1 MGKILELHQLVH
13 ELERL
18 RSDGKKIV
26 LCHGVFDLLHI
37 GHIRYLRR
45 AKELGDIL
53 AVTVTPDRFVDKG
66 PTRPAFTEQLRLEA
80 VASLDCT
87 DYAALNAWP
96 TAEETLRQLR
106 PDIYAKGAEFKD
118 LDDIAGKIALEAA
131 VTEEIGCR
139 LEFVHDITF
148 SSSNL
153 INRYLSNFSHVCREY
168 LDLFRGRHT
177 IEDLTRQIDSL
188 KDLTV
193 LLIGDAIIDEYHYC
207 SPLGASSKDPVLALL
222 YGNSEVFAG
231 GAAAVANH
239 MAKFAKKII
248 WCTVLGGGGDG
259 QEEFIRSNLASN
271 IEMHAITRPATPT
284 VRKIRI
290 TDGYSFQK
298 ILEIYHMER
307 KPLPEGVEVELRE
320 TTMRFLP
327 QVNLT
332 VAADFGN
339 GCIMLPLAA
348 ELSARAPFLAVNT
361 QANAGNRGYHTI
373 GRYPKADFIQL
384 AGHEINLEFRNSSL
398 SPIEMMS
405 ELKKRL
411 QAGYILLTEGREG
424 CSVLDNLDLA
434 RAPSFAVSVVDRVGA
449 GDAVFS
455 LASLLAYRRASA
467 DVIAFLGNAAGSL
480 AVGSI
485 GNSKAVSSEALLK
498 YITAILK

>member
-1 MGKILELHQLVH
+1 MGKILELGEMAHQL
-13 ELERL
+13 ESL
-18 RSDGKKIV
+18 RANGKKVV

-45 AKELGDIL
+45 AGELGDVL

-66 PTRPAFTEQLRLEA
+66 PTRPAFAEQLRLEA
-80 VASLDCT
+80 VASLAGVDF
-87 DYAALNAWP
+87 AALNQWP
-96 TAEETLRQLR
+96 TAEETLRLLR
-106 PDIYAKGAEFKD
+106 PDIYAKGAEYKD
-118 LDDIAGKIALEAA
+118 LQDVTGKITREAA
-131 VTEEIGCR
+131 VAEEIGCR

-153 INRYLSNFSHVCREY
+153 INRYLSDFSQVCREY
-168 LDLFRGRHT
+168 LGLFRGRHS
-177 IEDLTRQIDSL
+177 IADLTRRLDGL
-188 KDLTV
+188 KDLSV
-193 LLIGDAIIDEYHYC
+193 LLVGDAIIDEYDYC

-222 YGNSEVFAG
+222 YRNRDVFAG

-239 MAKFAKKII
+239 MARFAGKVI
-248 WCTVLGGGGDG
+248 WCTVLGGDG
-259 QEEFIRSNLASN
+259 QEEFFRSNLAPN
-271 IEMHAITRPATPT
+271 VELHALVLHHAPT
-284 VRKIRI
+284 VRKIRF

-298 ILEIYHMER
+298 IFEVYHMER
-307 KPLPEGVEVELRE
+307 EPLPEDVEAGLQEL
-320 TTMRFLP
+320 TARFLP
-327 QVNLT
+327 HVDLA

-348 ELSARAPFLAVNT
+348 DLSARAPFLAVNT

-384 AGHEINLEFRNSSL
+384 AGHEITLEFRNCSF
-398 SPIEMMS
+398 SPIEMMG

-411 QAGYILLTEGREG
+411 QSRYILLTEGREG
-424 CSVLDNLDLA
+424 CSVLDDLDLA
-434 RAPSFAVSVVDRVGA
+434 RAPSFAVNVVDRVGA

-455 LASLLAYRRASA
+455 LASLLAYRQAPA
-467 DVIAFLGNAAGSL
+467 DVMAFLGNAAGSL

-485 GNSKAVSSEALLK
+485 GNSKAVGREALVK